1 MNFELEI
8 STFRTGRPGIQKVLG
23 DLEAEIM
30 ELVWERPTN
39 HGTTVR
45 DIFKV
50 LSTRRRIA
58 YTTVMNTMTRLA
70 KKSLL
75 RVEKKDL
82 GYIYYPICTRH
93 EFISHFVSRI
103 LEDLF
108 VSFSGETLEGI
119 QALHNPEATVQAR
132 HLLDEI
138 SRQRSNEVTG

>member
-23 DLEAEIM
+23 DLETEIM

-93 EFISHFVSRI
+93 EFISHFVNRI

-108 VSFSGETLEGI
+108 SSFSGETLEGI
-119 QALHNPEATVQAR
+119 QALRNPEATAQAR

-138 SRQRSNEVTG
+138 ARQSSNEVTG